1 MRIYLIRH
9 GQSTG
14 NVDRNVHRTIANH
27 AVPLSEQGH
36 QEALDAGKFL
46 ARHFQTAFPSYVATG
61 TFPVRAWTSPY
72 RRTRETAKGLIES
85 ISAHSSGTVLGGG
98 LHERINLAEQEIG
111 LFDGIPLDDI
121 PISYPRESE
130 HYARCR
136 EYEGWFWARPPLG
149 ESIFDVALRVQSF
162 QRELKEDWKERRSP
176 DTYLIVTHGTTM
188 RAFIQEWMRY
198 PVEWMENEPRPG
210 NCAIR
215 LLTNEEENYRISPD
229 FKDLGYIYGRSL
241 PTINPYKKTHE
252 DP

>member
-9 GQSTG
+9 AQSKG
-14 NVDRNVHRTIANH
+14 NVDRNVHLTVANH

-36 QEALDAGKFL
+36 DEAKLAGKFL
-46 ARHFQTAFPSYVATG
+46 ADHFKAQFPQYVATG
-61 TFPVRAWTSPY
+61 KFPVRLWTSPY
-72 RRTRETAKGLIES
+72 RRTRETTAALLKEIAEQS
-85 ISAHSSGTVLGGG
+85 YGTTLEGGV
-98 LHERINLAEQEIG
+98 HERINLAEQEIG
-111 LFDGIPLDDI
+111 LFDGIALDQI
-121 PISYPRESE
+121 PILYPRESE

-149 ESIFDVALRVQSF
+149 ESIFDVSLRVQSF
-162 QRELKEDWKERRSP
+162 ARELREDWRGRHSP
-176 DTYLIVTHGTTM
+176 GNYLLVTHGTTM

-215 LLTNEEENYRISPD
+215 LLTDETEQGFLPKLTD
-229 FKDLGYIYGRSL
+229 HGYIYGSSL
-241 PTINPYKKTHE
+241 PTVNPYKKTHE